1 MAVAR
6 KLYYSTD
13 AILSRFKP
21 SLSAYFDVYIN
32 KTFGDVDSEIVNFS
46 AYEAVI
52 PGSSYET
59 TQVFGDRQGITQT
72 YANKRVYPPVDVS
85 FYVDKD
91 YNVIKFFERW
101 MEQIQPNS
109 GIRGSSYS
117 KFNYPEP
124 DGNKLGYKSNVIITK
139 FERQFSPRIDST
151 KKTNP
156 QEPDQIKYTLLN
168 AYPSN
173 IISLPVSYEQSNLL
187 RTTVTFNYDLYSIE
201 YKSFNQNSFTEIN
214 KPNGDGSS
222 VSGPGGDSGITLAE
236 QTRLSR
242 VAAGFLTDQEIN
254 RIPPNVG

>member
-13 AILSRFKP
+13 EIINKFKP
-21 SLSAYFDVYIN
+21 ALTSTFDVYIS
-32 KTFGDVDSEIVNFS
+32 KSFDDVNSEIVNFS

-52 PGSSYET
+52 PGSSYEI

-101 MEQIQPNS
+101 METIQPNL
-109 GIRGSSYS
+109 GQRGNSYS
-117 KFNYPEP
+117 KFNYPEST
-124 DGNKLGYKSNVIITK
+124 GGYKSDVIITK
-139 FERQFSPRIDST
+139 FERQFSSNRDST
-151 KKTNP
+151 EKTNP
-156 QEPDQIKYTLLN
+156 KEPDQIKYTLLN

-201 YKSFNQNSFTEIN
+201 YKQFEKSVNQIN

-222 VSGPGGDSGITLAE
+222 VKGPGSDAPLGSFTNQDSI
-236 QTRLSR
+236 LSR
-242 VAAGFLTDQEIN
+242 GTRVLFGEE
-254 RIPPNVG
+254 